1 MQINRHKFID
11 GLLEE
16 QKLRAIIRKGIGIIL
31 EKRKQNSKLLREEL
45 QLKQIVRKLIKEATK
60 KNIKQHDSTGMNALE
75 VLVTSTNFLDELKG
89 EYILLRTNIEQRDSF
104 KQHIMNAIENM
115 FARDELNR
123 EPDEEEREREEE
135 KPESNVGISPETASD
150 VEDQNDIVA
159 QISEALSALNEQE
172 TSSAAKSTFAVLP
185 DMERTGAIRAKSAWN
200 KVEELLISAL
210 SGLPLE
216 EDRQTFK
223 KYMLLN
229 FTGAPHPETGKWV
242 PGYFE
247 QWEAEISGVTP
258 EAPAA

>member
-1 MQINRHKFID
+1 MQINRNKFID
-11 GLLEE
+11 ELLEE

-45 QLKQIVRKLIKEATK
+45 QLKQIVRSLIKEATK

-89 EYILLRTNIEQRDSF
+89 EYILLRTNVEQRDSF

-135 KPESNVGISPETASD
+135 KPESNVGISPEGD
-150 VEDQNDIVA
+150 MEDQDDIAV
-159 QISEALSALNEQE
+159 QITEALLALNEQE

-185 DMERTGAIRAKSAWN
+185 DMERTGAIRAKTAWN

-223 KYMLLN
+223 EYLLLN
-229 FTGAPHPETGKWV
+229 FTGAPHPETGEWV
-242 PGYFE
+242 PGYFD

-258 EAPAA
+258 EAPKA

>member
-1 MQINRHKFID
+1 MQIDRHKFIN

-16 QKLRAIIRKGIGIIL
+16 QKLRTVIKKGIAVIL
-31 EKRKQNSKLLREEL
+31 EKRKKHAQQL
-45 QLKQIVRKLIKEATK
+45 QKEQHVRKVVRHMVKEATK

-89 EYILLRTNIEQRDSF
+89 EYILLRTNIEQRESF

-123 EPDEEEREREEE
+123 EPDEEEREREEA
-135 KPESNVGISPETASD
+135 KPESNVAVAPESD
-150 VEDQNDIVA
+150 IEDQNDIVA
-159 QISEALSALNEQE
+159 QIKEALSTLNEQE
-172 TSSAAKSTFAVLP
+172 TTSAAKSTFAVLP
-185 DMERTGAIRAKSAWN
+185 EMERTGAIRAKTAWE
-200 KVEELLISAL
+200 KVEKLLVSAL

-216 EDRQTFK
+216 EDRQIFK

-247 QWEAEISGVTP
+247 QWEAEISGIP
-258 EAPAA
+258 DRG

>member
-1 MQINRHKFID
+1 MQINRNKFID
-11 GLLEE
+11 ELLEE
-16 QKLRAIIRKGIGIIL
+16 QKLRAIIRKGIGIVL

-45 QLKQIVRKLIKEATK
+45 QLKQIVRSLIKEATK

-104 KQHIMNAIENM
+104 KQHVMNAIENM

-123 EPDEEEREREEE
+123 EPDEEEREREAE
-135 KPESNVGISPETASD
+135 KPESNVGISPESD
-150 VEDQNDIVA
+150 IEDQNDIVA
-159 QISEALSALNEQE
+159 QIKEALSTLNEQE

-185 DMERTGAIRAKSAWN
+185 DMERTGAIRAKTAWE
-200 KVEELLISAL
+200 KVEKLLISAL

-216 EDRQTFK
+216 EDRQIFK

-247 QWEAEISGVTP
+247 QWEAEISGVEP